1 MKMASKATITG
12 SVQFITIDRDARVES
27 PANLRIGAHVATPRG
42 AYVHHGIYVGD
53 SQVVHYG
60 GLARGLRRGPVE
72 MVTVDEF
79 THGRALWLIAETSP
93 HFTGSEVASR
103 AMSRVG
109 EDRYH
114 VLTNN
119 CEHFCEWCVRA
130 ESRSQQVDAW
140 LTAPRRVLKAANEP
154 IGRLRE
160 FFRAAT
166 GLRSPRVAPRS
177 AN

>member
-1 MKMASKATITG
+1 MDTSKPTITG
-12 SVQFITIDRDARVES
+12 SV
-27 PANLRIGAHVATPRG
+27 PLRIGAHIATPRG

-53 SQVVHYG
+53 GRVVHYG

-72 MVTVDEF
+72 MVTVEEF
-79 THGRALWLIAETSP
+79 TQGRALRLITETSP
-93 HFTGSEVASR
+93 CFTGSEVAGRALSR
-103 AMSRVG
+103 IG
-109 EDRYH
+109 EDRYR

-130 ESRSQQVDAW
+130 EPRSRQVDAW

-154 IGRLRE
+154 IGKLRE
-160 FFRAAT
+160 LFRAAA
-166 GLRSPRVAPRS
+166 GLRAPRVAPGS